1 MSLQKKSLLLA
12 AGVAAVL
19 LLLLVTA
26 AGGGGKTETATDT
39 QEVDL
44 VVSGGACDNNG
55 VVAFSLLALGFTP
68 EQVAMGGDID
78 WAQPEANERGA
89 AAFGDVTPTSAQ
101 ELVAKLQAPDEKSV
115 AALNALLAQSG
126 ATREALLDPNTWTA
140 VQFRV
145 ETVLEGN
152 SAFKNGTAIAAGTR
166 QSASGDVAWYFVNP
180 LTCKKAMDGEI
191 PPQEVITIVRAG
203 CSNIQFAPIRPAGAP
218 APAAAPS
225 PGPAPT
231 PKPPTTCDPRVC
243 KGPATAPVAGD
254 RGSGGSPGNGGAINP
269 GDTGYTPEDPAP
281 PPKVPP
287 AAPPTSVESLPGAPG
302 ASQGET
308 TIPITPMPGGPPPG

>member
-12 AGVAAVL
+12 AAVAAVL
-19 LLLLVTA
+19 LLLLVTTA
-26 AGGGGKTETATDT
+26 AGGGGKTETATDDV
-39 QEVDL
+39 QVDL
-44 VVSGGACDNNG
+44 VVSSGACDNNG

-101 ELVAKLQAPDEKSV
+101 ELVAKLSAPDEKSV

-126 ATREALLDPNTWTA
+126 ATREALLDPATWTA
-140 VQFRV
+140 VQFKV

-152 SAFKNGTAIAAGTR
+152 SAFKNGTAVAAGTR

-203 CSNIQFAPIRPAGAP
+203 CSNIQFSPIRPAGAP
-218 APAAAPS
+218 APAATPT
-225 PGPAPT
+225 PRPAPT
-231 PKPPTTCDPRVC
+231 PPPTTCDPRVC

-269 GDTGYTPEDPAP
+269 GDTGYTPEDPPP

-287 AAPPTSVESLPGAPG
+287 AAPPTSVESITPPGV
-302 ASQGET
+302 T
-308 TIPITPMPGGPPPG
+308 TIPITPITAPPG

>member
-12 AGVAAVL
+12 AAVAAVL

-26 AGGGGKTETATDT
+26 AGGGGKSETAATDDV
-39 QEVDL
+39 QVDL
-44 VVSGGACDNNG
+44 VVSGGECDNNG
-55 VVAFSLLALGFTP
+55 VVGFSLLALGFTP
-68 EQVAMGGDID
+68 EQVAMGADID
-78 WAQPEANERGA
+78 WSQPEANERGA

-101 ELVAKLQAPDEKSV
+101 ELVDKLQAPDEKAV

-152 SAFKNGTAIAAGTR
+152 SAFKNGAAVAAGTR
-166 QSASGDVAWYFVNP
+166 QSAAGDVAWYFVNP

-203 CSNIQFAPIRPAGAP
+203 CTNIQFAPIRPAGAP
-218 APAAAPS
+218 APAAAAPS

-243 KGPATAPVAGD
+243 KGPATAPVPGD

-269 GDTGYTPEDPAP
+269 GDTGYTPEDPPP

-287 AAPPTSVESLPGAPG
+287 AAPPTSVESITPPGVV
-302 ASQGET
+302 
-308 TIPITPMPGGPPPG
+308 TIPITPITAPPG